1 MQDETFDIEMLV
13 DQLFIHE
20 GCSLMPYADTEGLLT
35 IGIGRCL
42 DRKGISEEEAMI
54 MLMNDVDEV
63 AQGLDQNIPWW
74 RELDDV
80 RQRVLLDMSFNLGVW
95 GLMKFRKT
103 LGHVQA
109 HNFEH
114 ASMEM
119 LDSKWAEQVGGRAKA
134 LSQMMRTGKDYIK
147 SPA

>member
-1 MQDETFDIEMLV
+1 MRLV
-13 DQLFIHE
+13 VLV
-20 GCSLMPYADTEGLLT
+20 PLLR
-35 IGIGRCL
+35 IIWPRPVVCF
-42 DRKGISEEEAMI
+42 
-54 MLMNDVDEV
+54 
-63 AQGLDQNIPWW
+63 WW

-80 RQRVLLDMSFNLGVW
+80 RQRVLLDMGFNLGVW

-114 ASMEM
+114 ASIEM